1 MFVMMFAVI
10 AAKVSDIFQVINS
23 KICTNGWLDDVW
35 HERVQVPNMSD
46 VKIRNC
52 ATPPPAKYIM
62 EEVQLHL
69 DENKIVSS
77 NALTVTQPL
86 NMVDRYGDNRW
97 ALGILSTMVS
107 IVSVASV
114 VNTWLD
120 SQSID

>member
-1 MFVMMFAVI
+1 M
-10 AAKVSDIFQVINS
+10 
-23 KICTNGWLDDVW
+23 C
-35 HERVQVPNMSD
+35 D

-69 DENKIVSS
+69 DEKKIVSS
-77 NALTVTQPL
+77 NSLTVAQPL

-107 IVSVASV
+107 IVSAS
-114 VNTWLD
+114 D
-120 SQSID
+120 